1 MKAWRCKPLV
11 DEGVLVINH
20 NPLRCRERHGDGCGL
35 RPELKESRV
44 HGAYR
49 ETTGRYLPCIA
60 EPVEVLPAADYE
72 AMEAVLEAAELVARR
87 LKNLLDF
94 TDWDDEK
101 LTLLK
106 EDAKEEWEILINA
119 LARLRALGKG

>member
-60 EPVEVLPAADYE
+60 EPVVIIPAAEYE
-72 AMEAVLEAAELVARR
+72 KMEDVIKMLEHACGGAAQGYPAAEEAQVA
-87 LKNLLDF
+87 L
-94 TDWDDEK
+94 
-101 LTLLK
+101 
-106 EDAKEEWEILINA
+106 AA